1 MKQASPNR
9 TQKKESLSGK
19 GLLVVYVENT
29 NTFNKKTEYFREMS
43 DIIASTANKYYFSAG
58 HHEQKNKKPTGQIK
72 FLVVTI
78 KHLNKNQSYN
88 ILYVNKCE
96 CTSSIVPI
104 AQFHLQYFLYSQIT
118 QQYIITSFN
127 KESKF
132 ASCVVTVNDEHM
144 KPRVTK
150 KAQGLNIQRV
160 YAPIFLKL

>member
-19 GLLVVYVENT
+19 GLLVIYSENT
-29 NTFNKKTEYFREMS
+29 NTFNKKTGYFREMS
-43 DIIASTANKYYFSAG
+43 DIITSAANKYDFSAG

-72 FLVVTI
+72 FLAVTI
-78 KHLNKNQSYN
+78 KQHLNKNQSYN

-96 CTSSIVPI
+96 CISLIVPI
-104 AQFHLQYFLYSQIT
+104 AQFHLQDFLYSQIT
-118 QQYIITSFN
+118 QQYIITSFH

-132 ASCVVTVNDEHM
+132 AFCVVTVNDEHL

-150 KAQGLNIQRV
+150 KRRG
-160 YAPIFLKL
+160 